1 MRKSKRRRILSEMLV
16 MNSWFSSG
24 RRVTTR
30 LLAAGGEDRDVRK
43 MDYLSPIDAPVA
55 ADDGRRDVRWSSPR
69 MNTEGEKPDSVC
81 DLISV

>member
-1 MRKSKRRRILSEMLV
+1 MQRKEAQAVNRTAWAEERGNLIPI
-16 MNSWFSSG
+16 
-24 RRVTTR
+24 VTTR

-55 ADDGRRDVRWSSPR
+55 ADDGRRDVRWSPPR
-69 MNTEGEKPDSVC
+69 TNTEGENPDSVC